1 MFALLTPALLAA
13 ALLLC
18 LWTLHKVRLIHLL
31 VHEVRDQAASA
42 PATLF
47 SQLEAYDG
55 LQRELR
61 LDRSLPPTRGW
72 AGSPDF
78 LLELA
83 RHVQVAQPQVVVECS
98 SGASTIVLARCLQLQ
113 GAGQVYSLE
122 HDPVYAAQTRAELAR
137 HGLSQ
142 WAQVID
148 APLRLHQL
156 AGEHWPW
163 YAAERL
169 PAGLAIDLLV
179 IDGPPQATGAQ
190 ARYPA
195 GPLLFPQ
202 LASGAAVFLDDAA
215 RRDEQAILR
224 RWREEFPSLRQSLL
238 ACEKGCARLLN
249 DNAPVPTVPS
259 AGLRP
264 QVAAMSMEHPASE
277 AMAVPR

>member
-13 ALLLC
+13 MLLLC

-47 SQLEAYDG
+47 RQLEAYDG

-61 LDRSLPPTRGW
+61 LDKSLPPTRGW

-78 LLELA
+78 LLALA
-83 RHVQVAQPQVVVECS
+83 RHAHTAQPRVVVECS

-122 HDPVYAAQTRAELAR
+122 HDPLYAAQTRAELAR
-137 HGLSQ
+137 HGLSS

-148 APLRLHQL
+148 APLRMHRL
-156 AGEHWPW
+156 AAENWPW

-179 IDGPPQATGAQ
+179 IDGPPQDAGTL

-202 LASGAAVFLDDAA
+202 LAPGAAVFLDDAA

-224 RWREEFPSLRQSLL
+224 RWREQFPLLRQSLL

-249 DNAPVPTVPS
+249 EEQHAAPVGPARAHPVPATLADAPTV
-259 AGLRP
+259 AG
-264 QVAAMSMEHPASE
+264 
-277 AMAVPR
+277 